1 MRLTTISLRPKY
13 KWGRRTPHSAPGY
26 SSCSPSCG
34 RPGGSRCLPGLPWA
48 PLQTAAKPPPEPAR
62 PHPLPG
68 CSLPRGGGEDFCSAP
83 ISQNSYSS
91 LGSKRSTGRLLG
103 SAIPAAEAARR
114 EPSHH
119 LAPPSRGHRFPKR
132 SCRHARIHVR
142 PVGQTDGLPLMPPFD
157 GWTDTLPHML
167 AAKKRQSRNF
177 QTSSDTIPDPKFS
190 SPHHTAFL

>member
-68 CSLPRGGGEDFCSAP
+68 CSLPRGGGRTSVLLQLARTVTPPWDPSVAQDGSWEAP
-83 ISQNSYSS
+83 FPLLRQ
-91 LGSKRSTGRLLG
+91 LG
-103 SAIPAAEAARR
+103 A
-114 EPSHH
+114 
-119 LAPPSRGHRFPKR
+119 SR
-132 SCRHARIHVR
+132 V
-142 PVGQTDGLPLMPPFD
+142 T
-157 GWTDTLPHML
+157 T
-167 AAKKRQSRNF
+167 
-177 QTSSDTIPDPKFS
+177 
-190 SPHHTAFL
+190 SPHHPEATDFRNVPADTLEFTSDLWGRRTGYR

>member
-1 MRLTTISLRPKY
+1 MAV
-13 KWGRRTPHSAPGY
+13 GA
-26 SSCSPSCG
+26 
-34 RPGGSRCLPGLPWA
+34 SRASRGLPCRQPPSLLRNLPA
-48 PLQTAAKPPPEPAR
+48 PIRSLAALCRA
-62 PHPLPG
+62 
-68 CSLPRGGGEDFCSAP
+68 GGGEDFCSAP

-167 AAKKRQSRNF
+167 AAKKQQSRNF

>member
-1 MRLTTISLRPKY
+1 MGKENPTLCTRIFFLFSLLRPP
-13 KWGRRTPHSAPGY
+13 WWQSVPPGPPVGSPADSRQASSGTCPPPSAPWLL
-26 SSCSPSCG
+26 S
-34 RPGGSRCLPGLPWA
+34 
-48 PLQTAAKPPPEPAR
+48 AAR
-62 PHPLPG
+62 
-68 CSLPRGGGEDFCSAP
+68 GGEDFCSAP